1 MRVRK
6 TPYIMNWEEN
16 RRDEIKALTGKGIRP
31 VEHDA
36 ELHDD
41 DDEIMDNLHPFL
53 MGVVAGM
60 VTKRSTAKEI
70 VDEMVSGAAECLRE
84 GNTHLQVKL

>member
-6 TPYIMNWEEN
+6 TPYILNWEEN
-16 RRDEIKALTGKGIRP
+16 RRDEMKALTGKGIRP
-31 VEHDA
+31 VDHDA
-36 ELHDD
+36 EMNDD

-60 VTKRSTAKEI
+60 ITKRSTAREI
-70 VDEMVSGAAECLRE
+70 IDEMVTGAFECLRE
-84 GNTHLQVKL
+84 GNALLQTKL